1 MIRASQC
8 RQFTVDHKEMS
19 KCVCLQPLNDP
30 PWPHNYESPQFRP
43 CIKTIYSLL
52 LLWESIQVLK
62 RCFFPPPTNAP
73 SGGFTSDEGA
83 ASVCQQISL
92 PVMQV
97 CPDRN
102 SVNQPEAAD
111 DDIPASLSQVMNGS
125 VKSRALAQEACWAF
139 SHVAANKRQFGWFF
153 WCFMCMPVT

>member
-1 MIRASQC
+1 MARCVLSGPLLHTIRASQC

-30 PWPHNYESPQFRP
+30 PWPRNDKSPQFRP
-43 CIKTIYSLL
+43 CIKTIYS
-52 LLWESIQVLK
+52 WCYYESLF
-62 RCFFPPPTNAP
+62 RFSGFFPPQMHLLEV
-73 SGGFTSDEGA
+73 SHQMKVQHV
-83 ASVCQQISL
+83 VCQQISL

-111 DDIPASLSQVMNGS
+111 DDIPASPSQVMNGS
-125 VKSRALAQEACWAF
+125 VKSRALAQEVCWAF
-139 SHVAANKRQFGWFF
+139 SHVAANKRQFG
-153 WCFMCMPVT
+153 